1 MAFGQLLGS
10 RHLGH
15 VTFASVGST
24 ENSAF
29 AFDSYRFQV
38 AINALRFGGT
48 VAEHVSHFAEYWF
61 RWTHA

>member
-1 MAFGQLLGS
+1 
-10 RHLGH
+10 